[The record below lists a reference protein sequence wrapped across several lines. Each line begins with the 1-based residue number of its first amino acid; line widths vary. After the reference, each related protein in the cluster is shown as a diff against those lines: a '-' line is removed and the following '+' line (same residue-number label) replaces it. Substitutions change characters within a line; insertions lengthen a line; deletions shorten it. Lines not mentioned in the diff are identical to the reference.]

1 MSELAIK
8 AQRLRELHHA
18 GQPLILANAWDVA
31 SARAIE
37 RAGAPAIATTSSGVA
52 ESLGYPDGETIPAA
66 EMLEAVRRICESVS
80 VPVTADLESGY
91 GLSGQELVEGMLRA
105 GAVGLNLEDTD
116 RSVDVPRLMPLQR
129 AAARVAEV
137 RAGADAVGV
146 PIVINARVDSFLRG
160 QGSPADR
167 LEDVLARGRAY
178 AAAGADCIYPIW
190 LTDADAIAS
199 LVRALDRPVNVLLRP
214 GAPEIASLAALGV
227 RRISV
232 GGGLA
237 HHVAAVTEEIAQRLL
252 AGDGSDFRA

>member
-1 MSELAIK
+1 
-8 AQRLRELHHA
+8 
-18 GQPLILANAWDVA
+18 
-31 SARAIE
+31 
-37 RAGAPAIATTSSGVA
+37 
-52 ESLGYPDGETIPAA
+52 
-66 EMLEAVRRICESVS
+66 
-80 VPVTADLESGY
+80 
-91 GLSGQELVEGMLRA
+91 
-105 GAVGLNLEDTD
+105 
-116 RSVDVPRLMPLQR
+116 
-129 AAARVAEV
+129 VAEV
-137 RAGADAVGV
+137 RAGADAAEV

-190 LTDADAIAS
+190 LTDADAIAT
-199 LVRALDRPVNVLLRP
+199 LVRALDCPVNVLLRP
-214 GAPEIASLAALGV
+214 GAPDIASLAALGV